1 MPIYKENQ
9 PMTTLALI
17 VAIVA
22 VLVAALAFR
31 RVSSLQERLDRT
43 TSSIYEL
50 RGALAEANE
59 RLDEKLSEVRLNL
72 RQQSGEVIFTPGM
85 TISEAIDVHPKVREV
100 LASFHLGGCS
110 HCAVSDVDTLEGA
123 CQSYGIDQ
131 SALMGALNG
140 LVSGDSGGSIGPATG
155 VKAPNVAIN
164 F

>member
-1 MPIYKENQ
+1 
-9 PMTTLALI
+9 MTTLALI
-17 VAIVA
+17 VALVA

-50 RGALAEANE
+50 RGALAEADE